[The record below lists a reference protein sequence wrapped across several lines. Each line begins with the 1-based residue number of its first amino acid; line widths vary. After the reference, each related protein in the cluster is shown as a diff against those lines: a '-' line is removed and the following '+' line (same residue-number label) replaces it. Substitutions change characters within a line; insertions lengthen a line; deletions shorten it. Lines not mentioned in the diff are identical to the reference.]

1 MWSSEKAELKREI
14 KEALITASEWVAV
27 WVGMMMLL
35 INVIF

>member
-27 WVGMMMLL
+27 WVGMMALL
-35 INVIF
+35 IKVIF